1 MLFKKVIGE
10 TTFGQMSLFF
20 SLIGLCNAAL
30 LWPICLALY
39 FSGAESVQWGRLPWT
54 ALLAASILHLG
65 KHNCHLISIISRI
78 VAQKNYLTLQS
89 YFLCSCKYA
98 WQLQHCSH
106 VRSVHNTGVDYCCS
120 CICRYNTNFNYCIR

>member
-39 FSGAESVQWGRLPWT
+39 FSGAESVHWGRLPWT
-54 ALLAASILHLG
+54 TLLSASILHLG
-65 KHNCHLISIISRI
+65 
-78 VAQKNYLTLQS
+78 QYP
-89 YFLCSCKYA
+89 
-98 WQLQHCSH
+98 
-106 VRSVHNTGVDYCCS
+106 
-120 CICRYNTNFNYCIR
+120 